1 MKNVYLLNY
10 SVKGIKTLDQLISL
24 SFYKK
29 TISKNP
35 DTQDYNVKGIY
46 GMNGSGKSAIITSVD
61 ILRNLLIN
69 SGYLNDPIVQGNLSE
84 IINKKTEELFI
95 GAEYLVNLKDLFMI
109 FRYEIKLLKD
119 KTGKYVIAYECL
131 SSKNANSKNDFM
143 ETVFEVKDGELIFIR
158 KSENDMFAK
167 VIQQKTTN
175 LLINTSMCAL
185 FYDKIIIAEKETHR
199 NDLFKSLLT
208 LLILGKKIHVYL
220 DQSDDHKDYLL
231 QRSCGYSE
239 ELENGNLNRDSL
251 LDHFVEMDG
260 ECLNVIA
267 VTKNIVL
274 KSMYEDFQRSV
285 EGLYEFLHIFKSDL
299 QGIEIDKK
307 EYHDAFICSL
317 IMVYDSYR
325 IHAEFESTGIKK
337 LIKLFVYIKEMVH
350 GGIVF
355 IDEFDSNLHDVYLCA
370 LLEYLMQYG
379 GGQLCFTTH
388 NIGPMDILKQHK
400 KSIDFLSVDH
410 KIYSWTTN
418 GNYSPSRLYRNGM
431 IEGSPFNVDSIDFIG
446 VFGYSE
452 EDE

>member
-1 MKNVYLLNY
+1 MKDIYLLNY
-10 SVKGIKTLDQLISL
+10 SVKGIKTLDQLITL